1 MPARGE
7 RGAMAPSPAPQ
18 IRWDRVARIALLFVL
33 ALLVWLAIGPAA
45 SLVTTWRDARE
56 RDARV
61 AELELA
67 NERLRERRDE
77 LREPVALERE
87 AREMG
92 MVSPGERA
100 FVIEG
105 LPRTPR

>member
-1 MPARGE
+1 MPGE
-7 RGAMAPSPAPQ
+7 PGAVAPSPAPQ
-18 IRWDRVARIALLFVL
+18 IRWDRVARVALLFVL

-45 SLVTTWRDARE
+45 SLVTTWREARA

-61 AELELA
+61 SELEAA

-77 LREPVALERE
+77 LRDPAALERA

-92 MVSPGERA
+92 MVRPGERA

-105 LPRTPR
+105 LPGRPRP